1 MLDTSKLKFQ
11 KFIDNRTKVVPGF
24 TVGQSGPLKIATDTE
39 TGQKYLVKYKYAHN
53 AANEYV
59 AFWLAEQL
67 GIPAPRAYLLSP
79 QGEFKHAVAIEYIEG
94 FKKVDKDIVG
104 KHPEDFCG
112 QLVLSILIDPD
123 DSTQMSYAN
132 GHIYSYDYSEGF
144 EIIDYTLIDAC
155 LRGENAFVSLGRDR
169 LDSFKRHLSY
179 QDFDNPDI
187 AASVGL
193 EPKALQQGMIRIAK
207 RVQDITEAEICKMSD
222 EIDKV
227 YPCTYGVYYEKCIQA
242 MQQHMSRV

>member
-123 DSTQMSYAN
+123 DSTQLSCAN
-132 GHIYSYDYSEGF
+132 GHIYSYDYSECF
-144 EIIDYTLIDAC
+144 EITSDSLLKAC
-155 LRGENAFVSLGRDR
+155 LRSEDEFVRVGADC
-169 LDSFKRHLSY
+169 LDSYRAHLSY
-179 QDFDNPDI
+179 NDFDYPDI
-187 AASVGL
+187 ATSVGL
-193 EPKALQQGMIRIAK
+193 EPKALQQGMIKIAK
-207 RVQDITEAEICKMSD
+207 RVLDITEAEICKMSD
-222 EIDKV
+222 EIDEV